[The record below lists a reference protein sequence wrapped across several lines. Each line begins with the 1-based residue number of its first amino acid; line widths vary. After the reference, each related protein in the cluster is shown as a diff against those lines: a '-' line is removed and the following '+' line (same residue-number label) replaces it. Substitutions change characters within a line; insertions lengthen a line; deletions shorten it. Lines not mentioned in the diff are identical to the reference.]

1 MQSIALALLNVG
13 AFLAMLASFAFVGA
27 MVALAFI

>member
-1 MQSIALALLNVG
+1 MCENVQLAFTILLT
-13 AFLAMLASFAFVGA
+13 FASFTFVGA

>member
-1 MQSIALALLNVG
+1 MQTIALTLTFA
-13 AFLAMLASFAFVGA
+13 AMLASFAFVGA

>member
-1 MQSIALALLNVG
+1 MTNLSLTLTLT
-13 AFLAMLASFAFVGA
+13 AMLASFTFVGA

>member
-1 MQSIALALLNVG
+1 MPSTLSLTLTLA
-13 AFLAMLASFAFVGA
+13 AMLASFAFVGA

>member
-1 MQSIALALLNVG
+1 MTNLTLTLTLA
-13 AFLAMLASFAFVGA
+13 AMLASFAFVGA

>member
-1 MQSIALALLNVG
+1 MCENVQL
-13 AFLAMLASFAFVGA
+13 AFLILLMFASFAFVGA